1 MSRSHDRPVV
11 SVVIPAHNEGN
22 RIDRCLTA
30 LLAQDYSD
38 AEVEIIVVNNRS
50 SDDTVDRAA
59 GYPVTLIHE
68 PEIGPASA
76 RNAGIRAARGDVIAF
91 VDADCIPSN
100 SWLRELLAGIE
111 DPDIGC
117 FVGEILP
124 LHPASMLAR
133 YIHDRQLICQMR
145 LLRRTPPVAATGN
158 IAYRKTVFDA
168 VGLFDTDF
176 MTGEDNDLFWR
187 LVKSDRFRIRYNPQ
201 AIVAHAHP
209 SRLPLFARRCFRE
222 GIGLARFR
230 WKHREDF
237 PDRFVSRLFVLAAFL
252 RTLAGLALYPYRML
266 NGACTHNY
274 SLPKAVAYPLLDK
287 IVSLNRLAGQW
298 HEFTRIARMPAM
310 PTESCINTHS
320 LPSTEPSGSVFH
332 DQLVMNISEAPLL
345 WNAAPKM
352 RERVRYE
359 ISDLGQSLNNVF
371 PDSSILLTGSLFV
384 GEGQISQTPNDT
396 LPQSDYDLFVV
407 TPHARHAIPF
417 MARRKLDTL
426 SIATRSYSTRVTV
439 GVIWLPLLVHRMTT
453 VGGAVIAGNT
463 NICRFLPDL
472 PAPRGFSVLLQA
484 YRLFTMAPLFP
495 DRYAAVCARAL
506 VRAVQALLCAEKQDR
521 PRREWIGLFRIN
533 GVREEIERW
542 KPVLGAELVGFIV
555 QSADYILG
563 RDRNGPQLRHHDRY
577 CRGIRE
583 IANRVPLPHHDILMM
598 VKQLL
603 RRLQQGH
610 IGLPRATSARHLIE
624 GLQAVAESWTEKG
637 PDSESLDAAIKI
649 ARQFTTDLDIGMKGD
664 PREVYRS
671 VQRIV
676 ADIACFNPH
685 QFNYSPRPGEY

>member
-1 MSRSHDRPVV
+1 MYRSNDRPFV
-11 SVVIPAHNEGN
+11 SVVIPAYNEGN
-22 RIDRCLTA
+22 RIDMCLTA

-38 AEVEIIVVNNRS
+38 AGVEIIVVNNQS
-50 SDDTVDRAA
+50 SDDTAVRAES
-59 GYPVTLIHE
+59 YPVTVIHE
-68 PEIGPASA
+68 SGMGPACA
-76 RNAGIRAARGDVIAF
+76 RNAGIHAARGDIIAF
-91 VDADCIPSN
+91 VDADCVPSD

-124 LHPASMLAR
+124 LRPARMLAQ
-133 YIHDRQLICQMR
+133 YIHDRRLICQMR
-145 LLRRTPPVAATGN
+145 SLMQVPPVAATGN
-158 IAYRKTVFDA
+158 IAYRKTVFETL
-168 VGLFDTDF
+168 GLFDTDF

-187 LVKSDRFRIRYNPQ
+187 LVKSDRFRIRYNPL

-237 PDRFVSRLFVLAAFL
+237 PRRFTSRAFVRAAFL
-252 RTLAGLALYPYRML
+252 RTLAGLVLYPYRVL
-266 NGACTHNY
+266 NGVRKHNY

-298 HEFTRIARMPAM
+298 HEFTRIARMPAP
-310 PTESCINTHS
+310 PTIPCMNPNVIPATQSSIS
-320 LPSTEPSGSVFH
+320 IFD
-332 DQLVMNISEAPLL
+332 DQLVMDVHKAPLL
-345 WNAAPKM
+345 WNADPKM
-352 RERVRYE
+352 QERVRYE
-359 ISDLGQSLNNVF
+359 LSVLGQSLNDLF

-396 LPQSDYDLFVV
+396 LSQSDYDLFVV

-417 MARRKLDTL
+417 TARRKLDTL

-472 PAPRGFSVLLQA
+472 PAPPGFSVLLQA

-495 DRYAAVCARAL
+495 DQYSALCARAL
-506 VRAVQALLCAEKQDR
+506 VRAVRALLCAEKQDR

-542 KPVLGAELVGFIV
+542 KPVLGAELVGFVV

-563 RDRNGPQLRHHDRY
+563 RDGNGPQLRYHDRY
-577 CRGIRE
+577 CHGIRE
-583 IANRVPLPHHDILMM
+583 IANRVPLPHRDILMM

-610 IGLPRATSARHLIE
+610 IGLPSATSARHLIE

-637 PDSESLDAAIKI
+637 PDPESLYAAIKI
-649 ARQFTTDLDIGMKGD
+649 AQQFTTDLDIGMKGD

>member
-11 SVVIPAHNEGN
+11 SVVIPAHNEGK

-30 LLAQDYSD
+30 ILAQDYS
-38 AEVEIIVVNNRS
+38 AAGFEIIVVNNRS
-50 SDDTVDRAA
+50 SDDTAGRAER
-59 GYPVTLIHE
+59 YPVTVIHE
-68 PEIGPASA
+68 RGAGPACA
-76 RNAGIRAARGDVIAF
+76 RNAGIHAARGDIIAF

-124 LHPASMLAR
+124 LHPASMLAQ

-158 IAYRKTVFDA
+158 IAYRKTVFNA
-168 VGLFDTDF
+168 LGLFDTAF
-176 MTGEDNDLFWR
+176 MNGEDNDLFWR
-187 LVKSDRFRIRYNPQ
+187 LIKSDRFRIRYNPQ

-209 SRLPLFARRCFRE
+209 ARLPLFVRRCFRE
-222 GIGLARFR
+222 GTGLARFR

-237 PDRFVSRLFVLAAFL
+237 PDRFVSRLFVLAAFV
-252 RTLAGLALYPYRML
+252 RTLGGVMFYPYRVVDGMRK
-266 NGACTHNY
+266 HHY
-274 SLPKAVAYPLLDK
+274 PFPKAIAYPLLDK
-287 IVSLNRLAGQW
+287 IVSLTRLAGQW
-298 HEFTRIARMPAM
+298 HEFTRIARMPVP
-310 PTESCINTHS
+310 PT
-320 LPSTEPSGSVFH
+320 LPCMSSSVIHATQSSMSVFD
-332 DQLVMNISEAPLL
+332 DQLVMDVHKAPLL

-352 RERVRYE
+352 QERVRCE

-407 TPHARHAIPF
+407 TPHAGHAIPF

-484 YRLFTMAPLFP
+484 YRLFTMAPLVP
-495 DRYAAVCARAL
+495 DQYSAVCARAL

-563 RDRNGPQLRHHDRY
+563 RDGNGPQLRYHDRY
-577 CRGIRE
+577 CHGIRE
-583 IANRVPLPHHDILMM
+583 IANRVPLPHRDILMM

-637 PDSESLDAAIKI
+637 PDPESLDAAIKI
-649 ARQFTTDLDIGMKGD
+649 AQQFTTDLDIGMKGD
-664 PREVYRS
+664 PKEVYRS

-685 QFNYSPRPGEY
+685 QFNYSPRPGAY